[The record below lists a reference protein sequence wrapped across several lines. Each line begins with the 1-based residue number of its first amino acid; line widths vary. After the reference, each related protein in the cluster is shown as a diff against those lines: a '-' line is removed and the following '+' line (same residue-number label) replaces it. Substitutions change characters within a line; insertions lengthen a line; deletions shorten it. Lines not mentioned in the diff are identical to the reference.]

1 MMKQAFDS
9 SASQTFWALLQKPPQ
24 HKVVIY
30 EV

>member
-9 SASQTFWALLQKPPQ
+9 SVSQTFWALLQKPPQ
-24 HKVVIY
+24 QKVVIY